1 MKRFTPPILIG
12 LSFFLFILPILNPTT
27 VRGEMNGSKT
37 VDEFHEMRR
46 EADAM
51 KVLSVLGKKIGDQ
64 KLLEKTKEK
73 LLTLKDSEFV
83 LITSLSEQ
91 INLEGQ
97 GPGLDIAL
105 LLITALIIL
114 S

>member
-1 MKRFTPPILIG
+1 MKRFLQFVLIG
-12 LSFFLFILPILNPTT
+12 SSSLLLILSPWYPTT
-27 VRGEMNGSKT
+27 VRGEIKGSKT
-37 VDEFHEMRR
+37 VDADEMRR
-46 EADAM
+46 ETEVI

-73 LLTLKDSEFV
+73 LLTLKESEFV

-91 INLEGQ
+91 ITRDGER
-97 GPGLDIAL
+97 PGMDIAF